1 MSGKFENG
9 QCGRRAALT
18 PPLGDDMKRT
28 LAAGLVILFAAGP
41 SFADDASS
49 KLSFF
54 YDSCVSS
61 GPDFERTAER
71 AKADEWPSMAEDMAL
86 TFTPME
92 NPEALE
98 GWIVSGGEAESF
110 QALVVSRAD
119 VGGKTVE
126 GCTVALGDV
135 DADVFE
141 KALVEK
147 VNAVSAGEEQGQDR
161 VYKRYTATINGRSE
175 AITLTLP
182 LYAKGSDQIIA
193 STVAEQQI
201 EH

>member
-1 MSGKFENG
+1 
-9 QCGRRAALT
+9 
-18 PPLGDDMKRT
+18 MKPSFAVWLFL
-28 LAAGLVILFAAGP
+28 LASAGP

-49 KLSFF
+49 KLAFF

-61 GPDFERTAER
+61 GPDFERTSER
-71 AKADEWPSMAEDMAL
+71 AKADEWPSMAQDLAL

-98 GWIVSGGEAESF
+98 GWIVSGGESESF
-110 QALVVSRAD
+110 QALVVSRAN
-119 VGGKTVE
+119 VAGKIVE

-135 DADVFE
+135 DAAVFE

-161 VYKRYTATINGRSE
+161 VYKRYTASINGRSE

-193 STVAEQQI
+193 SAVAEQQI

>member
-1 MSGKFENG
+1 
-9 QCGRRAALT
+9 
-18 PPLGDDMKRT
+18 MKRSFAVCLFML
-28 LAAGLVILFAAGP
+28 LATGP
-41 SFADDASS
+41 SLADDATA
-49 KLSFF
+49 KLAFF

-61 GPDFERTAER
+61 GPDFERTSER
-71 AKADEWPSMAEDMAL
+71 AKVDAWPSMAQDLAL

-92 NPEALE
+92 NPEALQ
-98 GWIVSGGEAESF
+98 GWIVSGGESESF
-110 QALVVSRAD
+110 RALVVSRAD
-119 VGGKTVE
+119 VGGKIVE

-135 DADVFE
+135 DATVFE
-141 KALVEK
+141 SALVEK
-147 VNAVSAGEEQGQDR
+147 ANAVSAGEEQGQDR
-161 VYKRYTATINGRSE
+161 IYKRYTATINGRSE

>member
-1 MSGKFENG
+1 
-9 QCGRRAALT
+9 
-18 PPLGDDMKRT
+18 MKRSFT
-28 LAAGLVILFAAGP
+28 VGLFMLAATGP

-49 KLSFF
+49 KLAFF

-61 GPDFERTAER
+61 GPDFERTSER
-71 AKADEWPSMAEDMAL
+71 AKAEEWPSMAQDLAL

-92 NPEALE
+92 NPETLE
-98 GWIVSGGEAESF
+98 GWIVNGGEAESF
-110 QALVVSRAD
+110 RALVISRAE
-119 VGGKTVE
+119 VGGKIVE

-135 DADVFE
+135 DAAVFE
-141 KALVEK
+141 TALVEK
-147 VNAVSAGEEQGQDR
+147 ANAISAGQEQGQDR

-193 STVAEQQI
+193 SAVAEQQI

>member
-1 MSGKFENG
+1 
-9 QCGRRAALT
+9 
-18 PPLGDDMKRT
+18 MKRSVAVC
-28 LAAGLVILFAAGP
+28 LFMLVATGP

-49 KLSFF
+49 KLAFF
-54 YDSCVSS
+54 YNSCVSS
-61 GPDFERTAER
+61 GPDFERTSER
-71 AKADEWPSMAEDMAL
+71 AKADEWPSMAQDLAL

-98 GWIVSGGEAESF
+98 GWIVSGGESEGF

-126 GCTVALGDV
+126 GCTVALGDI
-135 DADVFE
+135 DAAAFE

-161 VYKRYTATINGRSE
+161 VYKRYTASINGRNE

-193 STVAEQQI
+193 SAVAEQQI

>member
-1 MSGKFENG
+1 
-9 QCGRRAALT
+9 
-18 PPLGDDMKRT
+18 MKHSLAVCFFM
-28 LAAGLVILFAAGP
+28 LAATGP
-41 SFADDASS
+41 SFADDANS
-49 KLSFF
+49 KLAFF

-61 GPDFERTAER
+61 GPDFERTSER
-71 AKADEWPSMAEDMAL
+71 AKADEWPSMAQDLAL

-98 GWIVSGGEAESF
+98 GWIVSGGESESF
-110 QALVVSRAD
+110 QALVVSRAE

-141 KALVEK
+141 KALIEK

-182 LYAKGSDQIIA
+182 LYAKGSDQIVVSA
-193 STVAEQQI
+193 VAEQQI